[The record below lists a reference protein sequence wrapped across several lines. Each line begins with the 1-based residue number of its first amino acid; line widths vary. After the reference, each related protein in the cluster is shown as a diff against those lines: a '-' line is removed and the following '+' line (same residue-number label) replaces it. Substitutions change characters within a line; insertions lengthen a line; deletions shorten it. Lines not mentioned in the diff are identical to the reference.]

1 MKYAADE
8 VRGASLLHARSLWT
22 YFEIGLTSIYLAM
35 QFKVPAQTS
44 AILTNGKF
52 VWPDSDACN

>member
-8 VRGASLLHARSLWT
+8 VCFLWFLQQWG
-22 YFEIGLTSIYLAM
+22 FEHSFEKNLIGTPLAM

-44 AILTNGKF
+44 AILTNGKICLA
-52 VWPDSDACN
+52 S